1 MPHLKYSGVLFS
13 KKGVNMARF
22 DLINR
27 LLNFFRIRDD
37 SDDNEFDY
45 EDTPRDEEMNTEPQ
59 QVDKA
64 SDYIDD

>member
-1 MPHLKYSGVLFS
+1 
-13 KKGVNMARF
+13 MARF